1 MNDAVDEVCLGEDR
15 CGDCIGGT
23 IVLLDIQK
31 NMLEY
36 ARNNE
41 EYYVGKLTDFSEL
54 VNKDFPIE
62 KAIEVLSLIVVD
74 I

>member
-1 MNDAVDEVCLGEDR
+1 
-15 CGDCIGGT
+15 
-23 IVLLDIQK
+23 
-31 NMLEY
+31 MLEY